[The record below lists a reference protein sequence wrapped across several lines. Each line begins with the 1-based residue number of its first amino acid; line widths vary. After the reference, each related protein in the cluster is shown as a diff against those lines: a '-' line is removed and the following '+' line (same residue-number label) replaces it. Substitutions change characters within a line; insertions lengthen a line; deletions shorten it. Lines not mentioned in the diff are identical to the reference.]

1 MVIKKK
7 IKRFNLVLLFI
18 LGGGLSLFF
27 LLKALEEEIVFF
39 YTPSEAVK
47 RNFKVKGPIRVGG
60 IVVQNSIKY
69 KDNMDISFTLT
80 DKKKELEVNYYG
92 ILPDLFREGQGV
104 IAEGSMD
111 KKNNIF
117 RATKV
122 LAKHDENYI
131 PPEMDFLKNKKSDL

>member
-1 MVIKKK
+1 LVIKKK

-47 RNFKVKGPIRVGG
+47 RDFNVKGTIRVGG
-60 IVVQNSIKY
+60 IVVRDSIKY
-69 KDNMDISFTLT
+69 KDNMDTSFTLT
-80 DKKKELEVNYYG
+80 DKKKELDINYYG

-122 LAKHDENYI
+122 LAKHDENYM
-131 PPEMDFLKNKKSDL
+131 PPEVYKSINEDK

>member
-27 LLKALEEEIVFF
+27 LLKALKEEIVFF

-47 RNFKVKGPIRVGG
+47 RNFNVKGPIRVGG

-80 DKKKELEVNYYG
+80 DKKKVL
-92 ILPDLFREGQGV
+92 ILSL
-104 IAEGSMD
+104 
-111 KKNNIF
+111 
-117 RATKV
+117 
-122 LAKHDENYI
+122 L
-131 PPEMDFLKNKKSDL
+131 